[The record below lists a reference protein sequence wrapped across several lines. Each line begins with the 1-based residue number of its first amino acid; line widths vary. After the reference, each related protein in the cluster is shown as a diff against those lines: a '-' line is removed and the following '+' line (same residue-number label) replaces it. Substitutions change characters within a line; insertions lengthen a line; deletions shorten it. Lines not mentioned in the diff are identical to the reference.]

1 VSRALTVAALTVALV
16 APPVV
21 AEAHTGSRL
30 HRVAHCESGH
40 NPRTNTGNGHYGA
53 YQFTLSSWRWVGGK
67 GYPHNR
73 TMKYQTRM
81 ARRLRDK
88 QTGAKAWPVCWHRS
102 AR

>member
-1 VSRALTVAALTVALV
+1 MRRVIAAATVAAVLLPATPAN
-16 APPVV
+16 
-21 AEAHTGSRL
+21 AHTSTRL

-67 GYPHNR
+67 GYPHTK
-73 TMKYQTRM
+73 TMRRQTVM

-88 QTGAKAWPVCWHRS
+88 QGGGNAWPYCWWEA